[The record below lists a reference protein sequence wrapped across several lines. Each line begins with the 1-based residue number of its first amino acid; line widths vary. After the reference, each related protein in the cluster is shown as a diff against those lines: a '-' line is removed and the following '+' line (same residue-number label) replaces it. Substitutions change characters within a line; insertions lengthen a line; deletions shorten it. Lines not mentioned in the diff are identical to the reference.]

1 MVHLWVK
8 ILLAEQSHATIS
20 KQCIYSPTS
29 TAAQHTEDRTTYNP
43 KSTHVNK
50 PAKNEKL
57 WPF

>member
-57 WPF
+57 